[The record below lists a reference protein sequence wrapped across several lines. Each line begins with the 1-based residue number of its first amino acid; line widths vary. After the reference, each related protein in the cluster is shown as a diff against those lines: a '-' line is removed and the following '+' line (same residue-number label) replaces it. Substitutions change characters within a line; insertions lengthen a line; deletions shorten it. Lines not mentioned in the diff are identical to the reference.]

1 MVNSEVTV
9 ERFAVSG
16 RSFRPH
22 THDEFVLSLNGSAV
36 VRETIRLD
44 RARFSVGAG
53 SVTTYN
59 PNQVQSS
66 TTETAGDVPWECV
79 SLYAP
84 QSVVAALAGP
94 DGGFSSAVAQD
105 PRVALGIR
113 RALTEAGTSSEE
125 WALWALS
132 VALSPHP
139 VRSPGVGITPLV
151 LAARDLMEQHLN
163 LPVSLDWLC
172 EQLGASRDIVVR
184 AFVRETGVPPYAWQL
199 QRRLREGQRLLR
211 SGSKVA
217 DVAAEL
223 GFADQAHFHRLYRAA
238 YARTPG
244 ADYRPV

>member
-1 MVNSEVTV
+1 MRVTYRRTVASSDVTV
-9 ERFAVSG
+9 ERFAVSD

-22 THDEFVLSLNGSAV
+22 THDEFVLSLNSSMV
-36 VRETIRLD
+36 VRESIRLD
-44 RARFSVGAG
+44 RDRFSVGAG

-66 TTETAGDVPWECV
+66 TAETAGAIPWECV
-79 SLYAP
+79 SVYAS
-84 QSVVAALAGP
+84 QSIVAGLVGSA
-94 DGGFSSAVAQD
+94 GGFSSAVAQG

-113 RALTEAGTSSEE
+113 RALTEAGTGGKE

-132 VALSPHP
+132 IALSPHP
-139 VRSPGVGITPLV
+139 ITNPRAPMTPL
-151 LAARDLMEQHLN
+151 A

-172 EQLGASRDIVVR
+172 EQLGASRDNVVR
-184 AFVRETGVPPYAWQL
+184 AFVRDAGVPPYAWHL

-211 SGSKVA
+211 GGSKVA

-223 GFADQAHFHRLYRAA
+223 GFADQAHFHRLYRQA

-244 ADYRPV
+244 ADHRPA